1 VPAVT
6 ILLPEPVPLRTLPQL
21 RLFPDAPPDLIELGP
36 LAIDLEA
43 RRVELDGRRVE
54 LAPKEYE
61 LLVTLAAAPNRVF
74 RKQELLRSVWGFR
87 AASRTRTLD
96 SHACRLRRKLSAPGA
111 PRYVVNEWGYG
122 YRLID

>member
-1 VPAVT
+1 VRAVT
-6 ILLPEPVPLRTLPQL
+6 ILLPEPVPLRTLPEL
-21 RLFPDAPPDLIELGP
+21 RLFPVSPPDRIELGA

-43 RRVELDGRRVE
+43 RRVEVAGRRVE

-87 AASRTRTLD
+87 TASRTRTLD
-96 SHACRLRRKLSAPGA
+96 SHACRLRRKLAGPGL
-111 PRYVVNEWGYG
+111 PRYVVNQWGYG

>member
-1 VPAVT
+1 VRAVT
-6 ILLPEPVPLRTLPQL
+6 ILLPEPMPLRTLPEL
-21 RLFPDAPPDLIELGP
+21 RLFSISPPDLVELGP

-43 RRVELDGRRVE
+43 RRVALAGRRVE

-74 RKQELLRSVWGFR
+74 RKQELLRTVWGFR
-87 AASRTRTLD
+87 TASRTRTLD
-96 SHACRLRRKLSAPGA
+96 SHACRLRRKLAGPGL

>member
-1 VPAVT
+1 VRAVT
-6 ILLPEPVPLRTLPQL
+6 ILLPDPAPLRTLPEL
-21 RLFPDAPPDLIELGP
+21 RLFAVSPPDRIELGA

-43 RRVELDGRRVE
+43 RRVEVAGRRVE

-87 AASRTRTLD
+87 TASRTRTLD
-96 SHACRLRRKLSAPGA
+96 SHACRLRRKLAGPGL

-122 YRLID
+122 YRLVD